1 MQQPVKTYT
10 VEEAKRKLEEFN
22 DLVPYEGGLALL
34 SGHSNHDLS
43 QYPVDEPIEDIEVE
57 GIQGLLDIFTKMYK
71 SGDLGRDK
79 LTMREVGK
87 IYGATI
93 GCPQLVGTPEQVAD
107 QMEAII
113 DETGGDGFNITP
125 TTMPNNFREFVDEV
139 VPILQKRG
147 RHRREYSGT
156 TLRDHLNQ
164 VTCE

>member
-1 MQQPVKTYT
+1 MKKMTHLNAFVI
-10 VEEAKRKLEEFN
+10 
-22 DLVPYEGGLALL
+22 
-34 SGHSNHDLS
+34 HSPMNHSVGSWIHPDS
-43 QYPVDEPIEDIEVE
+43 
-57 GIQGLLDIFTKMYK
+57 
-71 SGDLGRDK
+71 
-79 LTMREVGK
+79 EVGK

-93 GCPQLVGTPEQVAD
+93 GCPQLVGTPEQIAD

-147 RHRREYSGT
+147 RHRRGYSGT